1 VDDARGTWKEGMIGE
16 GVVTGIL
23 GATALALWFLFVDWA
38 QETPLR
44 TPSILGSLL
53 FRGEAPREGVHVAS
67 VVGYT
72 IFHYAVFIAV
82 GVGAAAVARR
92 IEARPRVVLAVLVF
106 FTAMQAFTLAFTTV
120 VAETLAGTIRWWM
133 VAVGNLI
140 GVGVMVVYLWL
151 RHRTTSRVADDREV
165 FDPRQ

>member
-1 VDDARGTWKEGMIGE
+1 VNDATGVWKEG
-16 GVVTGIL
+16 VVAGIL
-23 GATALALWFLFVDWA
+23 GATALALWFLLVDWT

-44 TPSILGSLL
+44 TPSVLGSLL

-72 IFHYAVFIAV
+72 VFHYAVFIAV
-82 GVGAAAVARR
+82 GIAAAAVARR

-106 FTAMQAFTLAFTTV
+106 FMAVQAFTLAFTTV
-120 VAETLAGTIRWWM
+120 LTETLAGTIRWWM
-133 VAVGNLI
+133 VAFGNLI

-151 RHRTTSRVADDREV
+151 RHRSASRVTDDREV